1 MKTLLYIGGPLI
13 ATIGFGFY
21 SGLLEFA
28 HNLEGIEHKAGVET
42 GGTFIMQ
49 EEVYQ
54 CDESGGNCVLV
65 ETKTEVGDTDDLP
78 SGVSQSANY
87 RLEEQQT
94 GFSDISGLE
103 IEEQPI
109 EYRSGSEDIVV
120 RKQPG
125 LSKYA
130 NITLRRPT
138 GFDWKTLR
146 FEFERQIA
154 IDEINKEY
162 NEKIKEAEGE
172 EMIQIEPP
180 VLVIPA
186 N

>member
-1 MKTLLYIGGPLI
+1 MKSLLYIGGPLI

-28 HNLEGIEHKAGVET
+28 HNLEGLEHQAGVEQ

-49 EEVYQ
+49 EDVYQ

-65 ETKTEVGDTDDLP
+65 ETNTEVGNIEELP
-78 SGVSQSANY
+78 TGISQSANY

-109 EYRSGSEDIVV
+109 EYRNGSEDITV

-130 NITLRRPT
+130 NITFRRPT

-146 FEFERQIA
+146 FEFERQLA
-154 IDEINKEY
+154 IEEINKEY
-162 NEKIKEAEGE
+162 DEKVKEVEGE
-172 EMIQIEPP
+172 EMIQIDPP
-180 VLVIPA
+180 VLVIPT